1 MTTTHTIPAY
11 AVRSALLSAILRM
24 RNKGA
29 SPLLAAYT
37 RTAPGDLDCHGGTAP
52 HPGTVARARALAAAH
67 SPGFD
72 ARIHMLDRGYIAN
85 VINRYRNRHGL
96 AAVSETFGGATITQ
110 LRREDPCYL
119 HGSND
124 IEVTKP

>member
-24 RNKGA
+24 RNNGA
-29 SPLLAAYT
+29 SPLMAAYT
-37 RTAPGDLDCHGGTAP
+37 RATPGDLDCHDGFTP
-52 HPGTVARARALAAAH
+52 HPGTVARARAAAQGPSNGTH
-67 SPGFD
+67 V
-72 ARIHMLDRGYIAN
+72 RMLDRGYIAN

-119 HGSND
+119 HGSAD

>member
-29 SPLLAAYT
+29 SPLMAAYT
-37 RTAPGDLDCHGGTAP
+37 RTVPGDLDCHAGIAP
-52 HPGTVARARALAAAH
+52 IQVSIAWATKAAAH
-67 SPGFD
+67 GPRCD
-72 ARIHMLDRGYIAN
+72 THIHMLNRGYIAN
-85 VINRYRNRHGL
+85 VIERYRDRHGL
-96 AAVSETFGGATITQ
+96 AAVRKTFGGATITQ
-110 LRREDPCYL
+110 LRRENLYYL